1 VCVIIRLD
9 DDARRAIDDDD
20 DDDDDNETDGLMIA
34 IVRLAM
40 TP

>member
-1 VCVIIRLD
+1 VCVIRLD
-9 DDARRAIDDDD
+9 DDARRASDDD